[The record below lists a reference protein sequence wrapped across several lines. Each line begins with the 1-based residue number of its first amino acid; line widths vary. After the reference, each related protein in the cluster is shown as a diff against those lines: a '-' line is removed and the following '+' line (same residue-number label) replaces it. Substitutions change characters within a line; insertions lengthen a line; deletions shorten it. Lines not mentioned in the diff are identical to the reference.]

1 MKSLLPVPAKI
12 PGPTKLVVAALIF
25 AAFFIKS
32 PYVILSPGNPQNI
45 LGSAITISGTKVYPT
60 TGKLSVTSVL
70 VTDPDSYITG
80 FDVLYGWLDKNR
92 VVLPRAQVYPEG
104 ESAAESVKIGA
115 AEMSGSQINATAAA
129 LDYLGYKNE
138 AKLIIV
144 EVNKKSNA
152 VGNLEVDDQIISV
165 DNKIYNSSAQIM
177 DYLDQKKPGDLIL
190 IKVLRVG
197 KEIISR
203 EIKLS
208 ARDDGS
214 AFIGINIQ
222 SQFDFPFDVKI
233 KLAETGGPSGGLIFA
248 LGIVD
253 KLTSQDLVRYRNIA
267 GTGTI
272 TTDGRVG
279 PIGGIAE
286 KIIGAKKAGVELF
299 LTPTENCSEI
309 ADEEKVPSSSDKK
322 VMKIVPVA
330 TLNEAMAI
338 LKLPDGAKYPSC
350 LDTFQ

>member
-1 MKSLLPVPAKI
+1 MKSLLPVKSSLS
-12 PGPTKLVVAALIF
+12 TRNRLIF
-25 AAFFIKS
+25 ILLIIAAFLIPS
-32 PYVILSPGNPQNI
+32 PYVILSPGNPQNV

-60 TGKLSVTSVL
+60 TGELSVTSVL

-80 FDVLYGWLDKNR
+80 FDVLYAWIDKNR
-92 VVLPRAQVYPEG
+92 VVLPRVQVYPEG

-115 AEMSGSQINATAAA
+115 DEMSGSQINATAAA
-129 LDYLGYKNE
+129 LDYLGYENK
-138 AKLIIV
+138 AKLMIV

-152 VGNLEVDDQIISV
+152 IGNLKTGDQIISV
-165 DNKIYNSSAQIM
+165 DDKNFTTSAQIM
-177 DYLDQKKPGDLIL
+177 DYLDQKKPGQLIS
-190 IKVLRVG
+190 IMVIRNGSEEV
-197 KEIISR
+197 SR
-203 EIKLS
+203 KIKLS

-214 AFIGINIQ
+214 AYIGINIQ

-248 LGIVD
+248 LGIID

-286 KIIGAKKAGVELF
+286 KIIGAKNAGVELF
-299 LTPTENCSEI
+299 LTPVENCSDI
-309 ADEEKVPSSSDKK
+309 NNKEKVASNTDKK

-330 TLNEAMAI
+330 TLNEAI
-338 LKLPDGAKYPSC
+338 SVLKLPAGAKYPSC

>member
-1 MKSLLPVPAKI
+1 MKSLLPVKSSL
-12 PGPTKLVVAALIF
+12 PTRSRLIF
-25 AAFFIKS
+25 ILLIIAAFLIPS
-32 PYVILSPGNPQNI
+32 PYVILSPGNPQNV

-60 TGKLSVTSVL
+60 TGELSVTSVL

-80 FDVLYGWLDKNR
+80 FDVLYAWIDKNR
-92 VVLPRAQVYPEG
+92 VVLPRVQVYPEG
-104 ESAAESVKIGA
+104 ESAAESIKIGA
-115 AEMSGSQINATAAA
+115 DEMSGSQINATAAA
-129 LDYLGYKNE
+129 LDYLGYESK
-138 AKLIIV
+138 AKLMIV

-152 VGNLEVDDQIISV
+152 IGNLKTGDQIISV
-165 DNKIYNSSAQIM
+165 DDKNFTTSAQIM
-177 DYLDQKKPGDLIL
+177 DYLDQKKPGQLIS
-190 IKVLRVG
+190 IMVIRNGSEEV
-197 KEIISR
+197 SR
-203 EIKLS
+203 KIKLS

-214 AFIGINIQ
+214 AYIGINIQ

-248 LGIVD
+248 LGIID

-286 KIIGAKKAGVELF
+286 KIIGAKNAGVELF
-299 LTPTENCSEI
+299 LTPVENCSEI
-309 ADEEKVPSSSDKK
+309 DDKEKVASNTDKK

-330 TLNEAMAI
+330 TLNEAI
-338 LKLPDGAKYPSC
+338 SVLKLPAGAKYPSC

>member
-1 MKSLLPVPAKI
+1 MKSLLPVKSSLS
-12 PGPTKLVVAALIF
+12 TRNRLIF
-25 AAFFIKS
+25 ILLIIAAFLIPS
-32 PYVILSPGNPQNI
+32 PYVILSPGNPQNV

-60 TGKLSVTSVL
+60 TGELSVTSVL

-80 FDVLYGWLDKNR
+80 FDVLYAWIDKNR
-92 VVLPRAQVYPEG
+92 VVLPRVQVYPEG

-115 AEMSGSQINATAAA
+115 DEMSGSQINATAAA
-129 LDYLGYKNE
+129 LDYLGYENK
-138 AKLIIV
+138 AKLMIV

-152 VGNLEVDDQIISV
+152 IGNLKTGDQIISV
-165 DNKIYNSSAQIM
+165 DDKNFTTSAQIM
-177 DYLDQKKPGDLIL
+177 DYLDQKKPGQLIS
-190 IKVLRVG
+190 IMVIRNGSEEV
-197 KEIISR
+197 SR
-203 EIKLS
+203 KIKLS

-214 AFIGINIQ
+214 AYIGINIQ

-248 LGIVD
+248 LGIID
-253 KLTSQDLVRYRNIA
+253 KLTSQDLIRYRNIA

-286 KIIGAKKAGVELF
+286 KIIGAKNAGVELF
-299 LTPTENCSEI
+299 LTPVENCSDI
-309 ADEEKVPSSSDKK
+309 NNKEKVASNTDKK

-330 TLNEAMAI
+330 TLNEAI
-338 LKLPDGAKYPSC
+338 SVLKLPAGAKYPSC